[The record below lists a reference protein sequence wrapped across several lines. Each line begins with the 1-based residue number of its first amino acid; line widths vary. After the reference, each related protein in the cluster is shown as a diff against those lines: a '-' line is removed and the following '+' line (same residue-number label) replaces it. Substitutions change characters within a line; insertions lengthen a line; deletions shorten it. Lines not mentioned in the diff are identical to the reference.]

1 MAKFVIGHYYPG
13 QSLVHRLDPRGK
25 LIITFLF
32 MLLIFFANDIFTYS
46 LLFAYTFLAMVF
58 SSVPV
63 RFYFMMLKPI
73 FWIIILTSLL
83 HLWVTK
89 GGAILLHLPF
99 LTIYEEGVRQA
110 VFLAFRLM
118 LLVWTGSI
126 LTFTTSPI
134 ELTHALQ
141 QILQPLAR
149 FRLPVHEFA
158 FMMSMAL
165 RFIPLLWE
173 EAEKIKKAQMA
184 RGVRFE
190 QGNLYK
196 RIKHYIPILVPLLVS
211 IFRRSEELAMAMEAR
226 CYRGGIG
233 RTSLRQFQFTSLDLW
248 YGLIFAGIAILFWL
262 VRG

>member
-1 MAKFVIGHYYPG
+1 MAKLVIGHYYPG
-13 QSLVHRLDPRGK
+13 RSLIHRLDPRGK
-25 LIITFLF
+25 LITTFLF
-32 MLLIFFANDIFTYS
+32 MLLIFLANSALAYA
-46 LLFAYTFLAMVF
+46 LLFACTFLAMLL

-63 RFYFMMLKPI
+63 RLYLLMIKPI
-73 FWIIILTSLL
+73 FWIILLTGLL

-89 GGAILLHLPF
+89 GGEILLQLPF
-99 LTIYEEGVRQA
+99 LTIYEEGLRQA
-110 VFLAFRLM
+110 IFLAFRFL

-134 ELTHALQ
+134 ELTHAFQ
-141 QILQPLAR
+141 QIFKPLEYLR
-149 FRLPVHEFA
+149 IPVHEFA

-173 EAEKIKKAQMA
+173 ETEKIKKAQMA

-190 QGNLYK
+190 QGNLFK

-226 CYRGGIG
+226 CYRGGTG
-233 RTSLRQFQFTSLDLW
+233 RTSIRKYQFAKRDLW
-248 YGLIFAGIAILFWL
+248 FALSFVGIVILFWL
-262 VRG
+262 VRR